1 MRIWL
6 SMAIHMKRRCVALNR
21 VVRGGIL
28 IVLAACAGCAT
39 STPPPSNANAAASP
53 QSRTLAML
61 VTGEGGEQ
69 EFESRV
75 LDAPGVLR
83 VRREAGPATTAGL
96 RTWIVTREV
105 EATSEGSVDA
115 KHPNRRVQTWV
126 ELADGSIALSH
137 EENHEEQVIVDFE
150 PPMVIYPAS
159 LTRVGGSRA
168 SSAPG
173 EARATG
179 ASVGSDAPAGFTQ
192 KTFVTVHPMERP
204 DKVRVK
210 GPATQQIWYEGD
222 ETPPGA
228 AVPGADQAAGGGV
241 GSVAS
246 PAVPAA
252 RVRSRCEID
261 FGVSRSVNESIVW
274 ISESIG
280 VMHEWRSERAFALAV
295 RGRDKTEEWARRAGV
310 K

>member
-1 MRIWL
+1 
-6 SMAIHMKRRCVALNR
+6 MAIHTKRRWVAVNR
-21 VVRGGIL
+21 VVRGGL
-28 IVLAACAGCAT
+28 VMVLAPCVGCST
-39 STPPPSNANAAASP
+39 STPPPASANAAASP
-53 QSRTLAML
+53 QSRTLATL
-61 VTGEGGEQ
+61 VTEHVGEQ
-69 EFESRV
+69 EFDSRV

-83 VRREAGPATTAGL
+83 VRREAGPATAAGL

-105 EATSEGSVDA
+105 EATSEENAEA

-150 PPMVIYPAS
+150 PPMVIYPAA
-159 LTRVGGSRA
+159 LRRVGGS
-168 SSAPG
+168 SAPG
-173 EARATG
+173 AARATG
-179 ASVGSDAPAGFTQ
+179 ASVGSDASAGFTQ

-228 AVPGADQAAGGGV
+228 AVPGAG
-241 GSVAS
+241 
-246 PAVPAA
+246 VPAA

-280 VMHEWRSERAFALAV
+280 VVHEWRSERAFALAV
-295 RGRDKTEEWARRAGV
+295 RVRDKTEEWARRAGV